1 METDQIIRASGK
13 LCSRLFDHKPVISS
27 EMHQFVNEFE
37 TKKAKRES
45 RNLDA
50 TLAIA
55 KELGQT
61 YLPNAALLLGD
72 NIPQMVASL
81 EVSGRMMEKITEKQ
95 SVDAFAEERNL
106 RRKQRDATW
115 NSFMEELCQESNQI
129 EEEYEDARKKV
140 SDFYGELNNQIR
152 TPDSP

>member
-37 TKKAKRES
+37 TNKAKRES

-55 KELGQT
+55 TELGQT

-81 EVSGRMMEKITEKQ
+81 ELRVITVVCMWDCFLHTQLLSFSLSNFVLTNTESSKIQDVGGGK
-95 SVDAFAEERNL
+95 NL
-106 RRKQRDATW
+106 
-115 NSFMEELCQESNQI
+115 NL
-129 EEEYEDARKKV
+129 Y
-140 SDFYGELNNQIR
+140 
-152 TPDSP
+152 PPSPHPKTT